1 MRSISCQSVLNV
13 LFLFCFCAQSVYSSP
28 VAKAAT
34 RDTALDVNIGIYA
47 PFSEKRA
54 FIGRSMLGA
63 MEMAQEQVHS
73 SRVHY
78 AFFTLDE
85 LPAGSTDTPRVLQ
98 QFIDAHHINV
108 LLTEGSRNGLLA
120 APLAQKNNIVHFGM
134 ASDPAI
140 ADGVNNFLAW
150 SPVSEQAN
158 AFINELKVKQV
169 HQLAIISTDV
179 FNILNQSIVSAMNKN
194 LAFSPAIIAP
204 QLRAVSLRN
213 GVMGPSSIDAH
224 GVLYSKS
231 EVKKVSHGHIV
242 TA

>member
-1 MRSISCQSVLNV
+1 MRSILWRPVLNV
-13 LFLFCFCAQSVYSSP
+13 LFLFYFGAQSAYGSP
-28 VAKAAT
+28 VAKVAT
-34 RDTALDVNIGIYA
+34 RDTSLNINIGIYA

-63 MEMAQEQVHS
+63 MEMALEQVHP

-78 AFFTLDE
+78 SFFTLDE
-85 LPAGSTDTPRVLQ
+85 LPAGSADTPRVLQ
-98 QFIDAHHINV
+98 QFIDTHHINV

-120 APLAQKNNIVHFGM
+120 APLAQKNNIVHFCM

-150 SPVSEQAN
+150 SPASEQAN
-158 AFINELKVKQV
+158 AFINELKENKLR
-169 HQLAIISTDV
+169 QLAVIGTDV

-194 LAFSPAIIAP
+194 LAFSPAVIAP
-204 QLRAVSLRN
+204 QLRTVSLRN

-224 GVLYSKS
+224 GVLYAKS

-242 TA
+242 RA